1 MYMLKYISVS
11 LLCYLIGS
19 IPWSTIVAKLFMRA
33 PIDLAEEG
41 TKNVGATNVW
51 YLAGP
56 IAGCIAAVGDA
67 VKGGLA
73 VLVAKL
79 AGLPSFFWPLCGWM
93 AVIGHTWSI
102 FLNFRGG
109 RGASATAGVFVVMM
123 PWEAMATGL
132 LIATAL
138 LTFGGCLLSSLAL
151 MWPFPILISFARE
164 TIDFKTACTVAFLVV
179 WVLVVGWSRLRD
191 DFDCFVKA
199 LGQHL
204 VRRKLYRYTALV
216 FPALV
221 YPLFGYLV
229 LRRVL
234 LVSAG
239 IAIVIEFL
247 RHRSAKFNE
256 GVKKLFAPVGR
267 AEEAEHISSTTMFLC
282 GCALASFF
290 PDPFGVFALVMLIL
304 GDAWA
309 ALCGLKFGR
318 TPLIRGKTLE
328 GSLGCFV
335 VCLLSC
341 LVLSK
346 LLVFPLSF
354 LVMIAASFVTA
365 LVEVVTPRRLDNLTI
380 GPLAALTLFILS

>member
-1 MYMLKYISVS
+1 MLKYVSVS

-19 IPWSTIVAKLFMRA
+19 IPGVRSWPSFYEGPDRSPK
-33 PIDLAEEG
+33 G

-179 WVLVVGWSRLRD
+179 WVLVVGWSRLCE

-290 PDPFGVFALVMLIL
+290 SDPFGVFALVMLIL

-328 GSLGCFV
+328 GPQVFCGLPVILPRTEQTVG
-335 VCLLSC
+335 LS
-341 LVLSK
+341 LVLSCNDR
-346 LLVFPLSF
+346 
-354 LVMIAASFVTA
+354 ASFVTA
-365 LVEVVTPRRLDNLTI
+365 LVEVVTRGGLTI
-380 GPLAALTLFILS
+380 

>member
-1 MYMLKYISVS
+1 MLKHVS
-11 LLCYLIGS
+11 ALLLCYIIGS

-41 TKNVGATNVW
+41 TKNVGAANVW
-51 YLAGP
+51 HLAGP
-56 IAGCIAAVGDA
+56 VAGCIAASGDA
-67 VKGGLA
+67 LKGALA
-73 VLVAKL
+73 VLAAKV
-79 AGLPSFFWPLCGWM
+79 AGLPRFFWPLCGWM
-93 AVIGHTWSI
+93 AVVGHAWSI

-151 MWPFPILISFARE
+151 MWPFTILISLARE
-164 TIDFKTACTVAFLVV
+164 TIDFKTACTVTFLVV
-179 WVLVVGWSRLRD
+179 WVLALGWSRLRN
-191 DFDCFVKA
+191 DFNDFTKA

-204 VRRKLYRYTALV
+204 VRRKLYRYSALA

-221 YPLFGYLV
+221 YPVFGYSV
-229 LRRVL
+229 LRKVL

-290 PDPFGVFALVMLIL
+290 PDPLGVFAVVMLIL

-309 ALCGLKFGR
+309 VLCGLKFGR

-341 LVLSK
+341 LMLSK
-346 LLVFPLSF
+346 LLAFPLSF
-354 LVMIAASFVTA
+354 LAMIAASFVTA
-365 LVEVVTPRRLDNLTI
+365 LVEAVTPRRLDNLTM

>member
-1 MYMLKYISVS
+1 MLKYVSVS

-151 MWPFPILISFARE
+151 MWPFPILISLARE
-164 TIDFKTACTVAFLVV
+164 TIGFKTACTVAFLVV

-221 YPLFGYLV
+221 YPYLAIW
-229 LRRVL
+229 
-234 LVSAG
+234 SFAG
-239 IAIVIEFL
+239 CFL
-247 RHRSAKFNE
+247 YPQGLPLSSSFAHRSAKFNE
-256 GVKKLFAPVGR
+256 GVKTFRSSWEGGGGGAHFLDHHVFVRLRPCLFL
-267 AEEAEHISSTTMFLC
+267 S
-282 GCALASFF
+282 
-290 PDPFGVFALVMLIL
+290 DPFGVFALVMLIL